1 MPKVSIRDPEPY
13 QRRRRFEVQTRHNA
27 STAGRN
33 AGRQDSCTRRQTTK
47 GHTVKPITINP
58 GIHNSRQNISL
69 AIKSK
74 QTWRFNFL
82 IGCTVE
88 DFRWH
93 LERQF
98 SDGMRWQN
106 YGDWRVEHILSCNS
120 FPINDPGARFECH
133 HWSNLIPVW
142 REAGPVPENCE
153 LLASPDYDTLLHFTP
168 RATIIASRGIP
179 ELASGFNLS
188 DVASVDRVF
197 SRTKTAIY
205 SLTYKGHDPSEF
217 SGNLTSQ
224 GEKDTVPRKQLQ
236 TNNIQ

>member
-1 MPKVSIRDPEPY
+1 M
-13 QRRRRFEVQTRHNA
+13 N
-27 STAGRN
+27 
-33 AGRQDSCTRRQTTK
+33 DSYTTN
-47 GHTVKPITINP
+47 TWIA
-58 GIHNSRQNISL
+58 NSLQNISL
-69 AIKSK
+69 AIKAS

-98 SDGMRWQN
+98 AEGMSWDN
-106 YGDWRVEHILSCNS
+106 YGTWRVEHILSCNS

-168 RATIIASRGIP
+168 RATIITARGVP
-179 ELASGFNLS
+179 ELARGFNLS

-197 SRTKTAIY
+197 SRTKSAIY
-205 SLTYKGHDPSEF
+205 SFTYKGHDPNEF
-217 SGNLTSQ
+217 FGDLTRQ
-224 GEKDTVPRKQLQ
+224 REKDFGQCKQLQ
-236 TNNIQ
+236 PNDIQ